1 MSLRSKA
8 LRLRIVLQYPSVG
21 RTRYFDV
28 AGFRGGPSAYL
39 RKGRPPA
46 ADEDRRCKDFS

>member
-28 AGFRGGPSAYL
+28 AGFPRRTVGL
-39 RKGRPPA
+39 FEERKTTSR
-46 ADEDRRCKDFS
+46 